1 MEKQE
6 RIAALAERFQGRW
19 HSAFSVKD
27 VTSRDAWQA
36 VAELAIDDLEVL
48 SSQTYKPNLSPTE
61 SELAN
66 NLGLTI
72 WKHTVL
78 NPAVANFREQS
89 YHDLLDPKP

>member
-6 RIAALAERFQGRW
+6 RIVALAERLQG
-19 HSAFSVKD
+19 KYGD
-27 VTSRDAWQA
+27 VYWAKSSDKTAWQA